1 MIDSP
6 TAIVADDEVNLAA
19 YLRQL
24 LQNLWPELDVVATAV
39 NGKEAAELIED
50 VEPDFAF
57 LDIKMPVAS
66 GLEVAAGIS
75 GKTKVVFVTAYDE
88 FAIEAFESAA
98 IDYLLK
104 PINSSR
110 LAKTI
115 ERLKAAKS
123 IVMDRGKLLDLAEQV
138 NASAAVFAS
147 ADKNTAYLSWI
158 RAGLQGETRIIAV
171 GDVLYFKADHKYTS
185 IFTDSGEYLIRK
197 SIKDLAKELDPQA
210 FWQIHRS
217 TIVNIHNID
226 VARKDFRGRYTV
238 FLKGVKTGLK
248 VSDPYS
254 HLFRQM

>member
-1 MIDSP
+1 MTDSP
-6 TAIVADDEVNLAA
+6 TAIVADDEVNLAD
-19 YLRQL
+19 YLCQL

-50 VEPDFAF
+50 LEPDFAF
-57 LDIKMPVAS
+57 LDIKMPVIS
-66 GLEVAAGIS
+66 GLEVAADIT

-104 PINSSR
+104 PVDSVR
-110 LAKTI
+110 LMKTL
-115 ERLKAAKS
+115 ERLKAEKSVLQDRAKLS
-123 IVMDRGKLLDLAEQV
+123 RLAEQV
-138 NASAAVFAS
+138 DAGLTVSANG
-147 ADKNTAYLSWI
+147 DKNSEYLSWI

-171 GDVLYFKADHKYTS
+171 GDVLCFKADHKYTS
-185 IFTDSGEYLIRK
+185 IYTDSGEHLIRK
-197 SIKDLAKELDPQA
+197 SIKDLAKELDPQT
-210 FWQIHRS
+210 FWQIHRC
-217 TIVNIHNID
+217 TIVNINNIE

-238 FLKGVKTGLK
+238 FLRGLKAGLK